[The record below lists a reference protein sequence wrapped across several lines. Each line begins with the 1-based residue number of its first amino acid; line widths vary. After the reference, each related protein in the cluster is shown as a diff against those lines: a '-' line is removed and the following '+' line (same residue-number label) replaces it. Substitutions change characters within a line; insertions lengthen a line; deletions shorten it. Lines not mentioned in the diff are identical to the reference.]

1 MKLDPNN
8 GDAISSVG
16 DDLEYGECKYI
27 GTVVGIDGS
36 VYGIPNLSNH
46 VTKYDPINDIT
57 SFVGEETDTKFCD
70 GNGVLGRDGCIYA
83 LANGGILK
91 IDTVNN
97 SHCFVGNIMS
107 NYCEMEYWDDAILG
121 FDGCI
126 YWPPCDSGRTL
137 KYDPNSDQTSLVGD
151 DFENYPSDKWLSGA
165 LAPDGVI
172 YCIPTNANQVLAIDL
187 IKEFLATTKANM
199 QEHPEEFG
207 AFFKKT
213 IKVDHALDEDLDED
227 SYDEDSDE
235 ESTLSVKFGS
245 LFQTSEADDD
255 SVLSITNF
263 DLAVVKLDK
272 IKCLRYWRNL

>member
-1 MKLDPNN
+1 
-8 GDAISSVG
+8 
-16 DDLEYGECKYI
+16 
-27 GTVVGIDGS
+27 
-36 VYGIPNLSNH
+36 
-46 VTKYDPINDIT
+46 
-57 SFVGEETDTKFCD
+57 
-70 GNGVLGRDGCIYA
+70 
-83 LANGGILK
+83 
-91 IDTVNN
+91 
-97 SHCFVGNIMS
+97 
-107 NYCEMEYWDDAILG
+107 
-121 FDGCI
+121 
-126 YWPPCDSGRTL
+126 
-137 KYDPNSDQTSLVGD
+137 
-151 DFENYPSDKWLSGA
+151 
-165 LAPDGVI
+165 
-172 YCIPTNANQVLAIDL
+172 
-187 IKEFLATTKANM
+187 M